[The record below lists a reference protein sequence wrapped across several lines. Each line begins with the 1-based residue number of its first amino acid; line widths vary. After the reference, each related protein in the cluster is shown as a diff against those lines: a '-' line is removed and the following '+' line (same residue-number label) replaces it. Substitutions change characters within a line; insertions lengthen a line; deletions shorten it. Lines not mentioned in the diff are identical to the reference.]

1 MWGHKSILGH
11 DAGGLTDLGVSSLR
25 ESFME
30 SGEAKSLV
38 DRWLKTLFFMP
49 NFILG
54 HAAEMSVLLN
64 LVDSVHIKD
73 REITEDESAEHLQ
86 LVNTSTLP
94 SSDMAESTSE
104 GFLGGFFSHFS
115 PKEKV
120 SVSKNKEKENRMSVI
135 WTQRETRCG
144 RCRSKA
150 RGNLNPS
157 LIPRM
162 CFHHHATG

>member
-1 MWGHKSILGH
+1 MRGHKSILGH
-11 DAGGLTDLGVSSLR
+11 DAGGLTDLGVSSLS

-49 NFILG
+49 NFVLG

-64 LVDSVHIKD
+64 LVDSVHLKD
-73 REITEDESAEHLQ
+73 REIKEDESAEHLQ

-104 GFLGGFFSHFS
+104 GFLGGFFFS
-115 PKEKV
+115 FQPKRKGFCF
-120 SVSKNKEKENRMSVI
+120 KK
-135 WTQRETRCG
+135 QREG
-144 RCRSKA
+144 E
-150 RGNLNPS
+150 
-157 LIPRM
+157 
-162 CFHHHATG
+162 